1 MFKSIVNLCQILD
14 NKKQFKQSD
23 KLFNMFKKA
32 TTEDEGKTIEQMME
46 ELKSSIQG
54 LDVKQVELPEVQIPE
69 PKEKYTIDDMP
80 KLLELRQQILDLIDE
95 FKTAMRSGNEDFYE
109 DPLNYKKYTDL
120 KNLHL
125 EMNTQIYADLRNK
138 KDIKPLITPQTD
150 AEFESYN
157 RMNPDIT
164 KFYNDEMK
172 FNDTCLRF
180 ENDLSMKT
188 PLIMDYNRIRPAS
201 TMFKVEFDP
210 SLLELGLK
218 QANILNGRRIEHN
231 DYFFLVDTEKGQR
244 VYSLPSGIQF
254 VINEKGFYDLPP
266 SMKIERREDGSLRF
280 RYR

>member
-32 TTEDEGKTIEQMME
+32 TTEDEGKTIEEMME
-46 ELKSSIQG
+46 ELKSSIQD
-54 LDVKQVELPEVQIPE
+54 LDVKQVELPVSRKQEE
-69 PKEKYTIDDMP
+69 TEKYTIDDMP
-80 KLLELRQQILDLIDE
+80 KLLELRQQILDLINE

-120 KNLHL
+120 RNLHTK
-125 EMNTQIYADLRNK
+125 MNSEISSDLSK
-138 KDIKPLITPQTD
+138 KKRVNPIITPQTD
-150 AEFESYN
+150 AEFEAYN
-157 RMNPDIT
+157 RMNPDTT

-172 FNDTCLRF
+172 FIDACHRF
-180 ENDLSMKT
+180 ENDLSLKT
-188 PLIMDYNRIRPAS
+188 PLIMDFNKIRPAS
-201 TMFKVEFDP
+201 TMMVVEFDP

-218 QANILNGRRIEHN
+218 QANILSRRRIEAN
-231 DYFFLVDTEKGQR
+231 DYFFLVDTAKGQR

-280 RYR
+280 RYL